1 LNSEKIEKLDVGELV
16 LGGKRRR
23 FLVSAGMGFDAAVCH
38 EVCISKWKKILNRL
52 KLGKLS
58 YAVVALNRLLKDQPV
73 RMEIRLDDGSVHR
86 FERAYFAAFM
96 NQKYEGGGFK
106 FCPEASPSDGKLDIM
121 VAADLS
127 KKKIL
132 CLLPTAFF
140 GKHTKFRG
148 VTILQCRSAEV
159 STGSTLPIHTDGEPI
174 FLRNEMKVR
183 LMEEKIRFITE

>member
-1 LNSEKIEKLDVGELV
+1 MDVVLDGENTFSYDHV
-16 LGGKRRR
+16 Y
-23 FLVSAGMGFDAAVCH
+23 FTAV
-38 EVCISKWKKILNRL
+38 
-52 KLGKLS
+52 
-58 YAVVALNRLLKDQPV
+58 
-73 RMEIRLDDGSVHR
+73 
-86 FERAYFAAFM
+86 M

>member
-1 LNSEKIEKLDVGELV
+1 
-16 LGGKRRR
+16 
-23 FLVSAGMGFDAAVCH
+23 M
-38 EVCISKWKKILNRL
+38 
-52 KLGKLS
+52 
-58 YAVVALNRLLKDQPV
+58 
-73 RMEIRLDDGSVHR
+73 HR